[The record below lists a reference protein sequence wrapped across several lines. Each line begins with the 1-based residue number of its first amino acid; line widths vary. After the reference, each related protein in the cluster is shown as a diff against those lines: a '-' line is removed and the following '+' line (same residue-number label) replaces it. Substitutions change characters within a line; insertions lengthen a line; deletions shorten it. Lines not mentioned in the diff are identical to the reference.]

1 MTTPNDPTIQ
11 RSKGN
16 PSNNGVR
23 VVPTS
28 LLTRFRPLVR
38 AVSLGS
44 WIVGSLGVVVAALS
58 AQEPPKI
65 KPSQHGSVS
74 QRVADTTITV
84 EYNRPVARG
93 RELFGRLVPYG
104 RIWCPCADDATT
116 VEVSTGVTVEGK
128 DLPAGRYSLWTE
140 PEPERWTVIFNKN
153 AGAWHTRYPEGQDA
167 LRVQVVPRTG
177 SHMETMAFYFP
188 AVDGKKAELVLHW
201 GTTIVPLG
209 LEVP

>member
-1 MTTPNDPTIQ
+1 MSSA
-11 RSKGN
+11 R
-16 PSNNGVR
+16 
-23 VVPTS
+23 
-28 LLTRFRPLVR
+28 
-38 AVSLGS
+38 
-44 WIVGSLGVVVAALS
+44 LGVVGGAFCIVLVACLS
-58 AQEPPKI
+58 AQDAQKI

-128 DLPAGRYSLWTE
+128 DLPAGRYSFWTE

-167 LRVQVVPRTG
+167 LRVQVTPRTG

-188 AVDGKKAELVLHW
+188 AVDGKKAELALHW
-201 GTTIVPLG
+201 GTVVVPVKI
-209 LEVP
+209 EVP